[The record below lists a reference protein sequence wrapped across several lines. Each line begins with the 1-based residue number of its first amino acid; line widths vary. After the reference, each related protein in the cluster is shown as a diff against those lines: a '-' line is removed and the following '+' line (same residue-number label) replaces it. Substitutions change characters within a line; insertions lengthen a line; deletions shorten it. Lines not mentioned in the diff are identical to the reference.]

1 MAGTLAEKLM
11 KLDRGDMTAA
21 KKMEVYAPTLSKKLG
36 EKTMVTLHS
45 LPGSLYSDIAGHST
59 NKSGNY
65 EASRGYDAQ
74 AMLVA
79 DAIEGIDVKDEA
91 LQKHFGAATP
101 KDLVKILFPGG
112 ELTKMAQIVGYLSGF
127 VDAEDAGIETTD
139 AEEDGINYKNV
150 KN

>member
-11 KLDRGDMTAA
+11 KLDRGDMAAA
-21 KKMEVYAPTLSKKLG
+21 KKMEVFAPTLSEKLG
-36 EKTMVTLHS
+36 ERTMITLHS

-59 NKSGNY
+59 NKSGTY
-65 EASRGYDAQ
+65 EATRGYDAQ
-74 AMLVA
+74 AMLVSN
-79 DAIEGIDVKDEA
+79 AIEGIDVKDEA
-91 LQKHFGAATP
+91 LQKHFGVATP
-101 KDLVKILFPGG
+101 KDLVKVLFPGG

-139 AEEDGINYKNV
+139 AEEDGISYKNV